1 MQIKERY
8 GYSLAQIS
16 NAGPG
21 AQAESLVHFDVHR
34 HAFGMATGSCP
45 HQYREQRGKESCNM
59 RSPLLSRGRIILFLA
74 VVGIA
79 LSRNAGAEV
88 PVIVEYSVPSAQS
101 HPMAITAGPDGALW
115 FTGYASGYAGGIGRI
130 TTAGDIS
137 GYTVPFPPG
146 PPRHTVAITAGTDG
160 ALWFTW
166 DTYCDDPSGL
176 SRITTDGVITD
187 RVFSGSSCSTL
198 GVTSG
203 PDGAIWFT
211 NSQTPRSISGN
222 IARVTTDGTVQSRYF
237 VGYGDDCTGSGY
249 PYAGR
254 YPTGIT
260 AGPDGALWFTARYW
274 NFPCSYIGRITTA
287 GAITNY
293 PLPPNSNVGLI
304 TAGPDGALW
313 FTDTNNIGRITT
325 SGEITE
331 YPIPTP
337 NSRPSHIA
345 AGPDG
350 ALWFTEYDANQIG
363 RITTSGEITEYPVPT
378 PISGVSG
385 ITTGPDGAIWF
396 TEYAANKIGRLIVVP
411 STIPEL
417 IALVLDPPPGLPAP
431 LTSGQQYSLIAKLN
445 AVRVSLNHASVF
457 PACNKLDAF
466 IFEVNSLALA
476 SLVDPGTA
484 TRLVAGAQAVERTL
498 ACSP

>member
-1 MQIKERY
+1 MVTV
-8 GYSLAQIS
+8 
-16 NAGPG
+16 P
-21 AQAESLVHFDVHR
+21 
-34 HAFGMATGSCP
+34 CP
-45 HQYREQRGKESCNM
+45 HQDREQRGKESFTM
-59 RSPLLSRGRIILFLA
+59 RGTLLSGGRIIFLLA
-74 VVGIA
+74 VVEIT
-79 LSRNAGAEV
+79 LSRNAGVTV
-88 PVIVEYSVPSAQS
+88 PVIVEYSVPSADS
-101 HPMAITAGPDGALW
+101 HPVDITAGPDGALW
-115 FTGYASGYAGGIGRI
+115 FTGYASGYAGGVGRI
-130 TTAGDIS
+130 TTAGVVS
-137 GYTVPFPPG
+137 AYTFPFPPG
-146 PPRHTVAITAGTDG
+146 PPRHTVAITAGPDG

-198 GVTSG
+198 GVTSA

-211 NSQTPRSISGN
+211 NSQTPRAGSGN
-222 IARVTTDGTVQSRYF
+222 IARVTTDGTVQSRYV
-237 VGYGDDCTGSGY
+237 VGFGDDCTGGGY

-254 YPTGIT
+254 FPTGIT
-260 AGPDGALWFTARYW
+260 AGPDGALWFTARSW
-274 NFPCSYIGRITTA
+274 VPPCTYIGRRTTA

-313 FTDTNNIGRITT
+313 FTDANNIGRITT

-331 YPIPTP
+331 YPIPTQ
-337 NSRPSHIA
+337 NSGPSHIA

-350 ALWFTEYDANQIG
+350 AIWFTEYDANQIG

-378 PISGVSG
+378 PNSGVSG
-385 ITTGPDGAIWF
+385 ITTGPDGALWF
-396 TEYAANKIGRLIVVP
+396 TESAANKIGRLIVTP

-445 AVRVSLNHASVF
+445 AVRVSLNHATVF

-466 IFEVNSLALA
+466 IYEVNSLALA
-476 SLVDPGTA
+476 SLVDPSTA